1 MGKNQRQKNAE
12 MIKKSTEK
20 FYREARFEEMDSLFS
35 GNYVYMHTYY
45 ETKRRAIENLDLFT
59 AKNVL
64 DVGCGQ
70 GHLLKLISESFE
82 KLECIGADLNFE
94 DLKRAKRRCSSKKCT
109 FVLAEASC
117 LPFIDESFDRVA
129 CTAVLEHVVDE
140 KKVLREIWRVLN
152 NGGVAV
158 LDVPG
163 KYHLQNKLSD
173 FFVKKYDVF
182 PFHREYS
189 EKQVKFLIAS
199 TGFGLLSFN
208 TARFVGSFFLPII
221 ETVYT
226 CNRRKI
232 VWCKGIIAKLVCKIG
247 DKLSSSCGKR
257 KYLKLFGGSWFFKI
271 KKAPQLS
278 QPNPV

>member
-1 MGKNQRQKNAE
+1 MEKNQRQKNAR

-20 FYREARFEEMDSLFS
+20 FYREARFEEMDFLFS
-35 GNYVYMHTYY
+35 RNYIYMHAYY
-45 ETKRRAIENLDLFT
+45 ETKRSAIENLDLFM
-59 AKNVL
+59 AKKVL

-70 GHLLKLISESFE
+70 GHLLKLISDSFE
-82 KLECIGADLNFE
+82 KLECIGVDLNLE
-94 DLKRAKRRCSSKKCT
+94 DVKRAKRRCSGEKCT
-109 FVLAEASC
+109 FLLAEASC
-117 LPFIDESFDRVA
+117 LPFIDECFDRVA

-140 KKVLREIWRVLN
+140 KKVLREIRRVLN
-152 NGGVAV
+152 KSGMAV

-189 EKQVKFLIAS
+189 EEQVKSLIAA
-199 TGFGLLSFN
+199 TGFELLSFN

-221 ETVYT
+221 ETIYT
-226 CNRRKI
+226 CDRRKI

-247 DKLSSSCGKR
+247 DKLSSLFGKR

>member
-1 MGKNQRQKNAE
+1 
-12 MIKKSTEK
+12 MIKKSAEK

-45 ETKRRAIENLDLFT
+45 ETKRKAIENLDLFM

-82 KLECIGADLNFE
+82 KLECVGVDLNLK
-94 DLKRAKRRCSSKKCT
+94 DLKRAKRRCSGKKCT

-117 LPFIDESFDRVA
+117 LPFIAECFERVA

-140 KKVLREIWRVLN
+140 KKVLREVWRVLN
-152 NGGVAV
+152 KSGVAV

-173 FFVKKYDVF
+173 FFVKRLNIF

-189 EKQVKFLIAS
+189 EKQVKSLIAA
-199 TGFGLLSFN
+199 TGFELLSFN

-221 ETVYT
+221 ETIYT
-226 CNRRKI
+226 FNGRKI
-232 VWCKGIIAKLVCKIG
+232 VWCKGIIAELVCKIG
-247 DKLSSSCGKR
+247 DNLSPVFGKR

-271 KKAPQLS
+271 KKASQLS
-278 QPNPV
+278 QLNPA